1 MASHRTATR
10 LVGTFFLVSNVA
22 FILGAVIFLEPIL
35 SATDPLAIMS
45 ANRAKIILGA
55 LLELINAFAYLGI
68 AVLVFPILRRRYESL
83 ALGYVAF
90 RILEFV
96 MQILADMSPLAL
108 LSLSDTLVGSA
119 SLDASSFQAA
129 GMSLLAMREWAFQMI
144 SITFGSGA
152 LVFYSMLYNTKLI
165 PRFISIWGLIGAAV
179 VLLNTLA
186 EMFGVS
192 LPNLGFL
199 MLLNELFLGVWLIVR
214 GFSKPAVDAL
224 YASGE

>member
-1 MASHRTATR
+1 MVFLDPVLSAENYFA
-10 LVGTFFLVSNVA
+10 LVSANRTKVV
-22 FILGAVIFLEPIL
+22 LGAV
-35 SATDPLAIMS
+35 
-45 ANRAKIILGA
+45 
-55 LLELINAFAYLGI
+55 LELLNAFAYLGI

-96 MQILADMSPLAL
+96 MQILADLSPLAM
-108 LSLSDTLVGSA
+108 LSLSDTLLGSG
-119 SLDASSFQAA
+119 SLDASSVHAA
-129 GMSLLAMREWAFQMI
+129 GLSLLSMRESAFQMI

-152 LVFYSMLYNTKLI
+152 LIFYSTLYRAKLI
-165 PRFISIWGLIGAAV
+165 PRFISIWGLLGAAI
-179 VLLNTLA
+179 VLLNALA
-186 EMFGVS
+186 EMFGIS